1 MIISID
7 FVGGIPPIEGATH
20 TVAMAAGET
29 AGVKPATHWNS
40 AATNVGTLSSLV
52 LADGTASSA
61 SANWNV
67 PLPSGQPRVTFSLY
81 WTDAPGN
88 VRMMNGFL
96 DPVAIA
102 SPATI
107 NVAGL
112 PSPMSAGYDV
122 YVYCYGNMTT
132 AATRPSRYT
141 IGSTTHNTIQ
151 TGPMATTFGGYVLA
165 PEGGA
170 GNYIVFRNV
179 TGTGFT
185 LTAQPMTG
193 STDQMFRAP
202 VNGIQIVYPAGS

>member
-7 FVGGIPPIEGATH
+7 FVGGIPPSQGATH
-20 TVAMAAGET
+20 TVAMAVSET

-40 AATNVGTLSSLV
+40 AATNVGTLASLV

-61 SANWNV
+61 SAKWDV

-107 NVAGL
+107 SVAGL

-122 YVYCYGNMTT
+122 YVYCYGNMTV
-132 AATRPSRYT
+132 AATRPARYT

-151 TGPMATTFGGYVLA
+151 TGPMATSFGGYVLA

-170 GNYIVFRNV
+170 GNYVLFRNM
-179 TGTGFT
+179 TGTDFT

-193 STDQMFRAP
+193 STDQLFRAP

>member
-7 FVGGIPPIEGATH
+7 FVGGIPPVEGATH
-20 TVAMAAGET
+20 TVAMAANET

-40 AATNVGTLSSLV
+40 AATNVGTLPSLV
-52 LADGTASSA
+52 LADGAASSA
-61 SANWNV
+61 SANWDV
-67 PLPSGQPRVTFSLY
+67 PLPSGQRVTFSLY

-96 DPVAIA
+96 DPVAVA

-107 NVAGL
+107 SVAGL
-112 PSPMSAGYDV
+112 PSPMSTGYDV
-122 YVYCYGNMTT
+122 YVYCYGNIMN
-132 AATRPSRYT
+132 AGVTRPSRYT

-193 STDQMFRAP
+193 STDQLVRAP